1 MRNGKRRWWELI
13 VGVGEG
19 LLVELAEQVEGGE
32 WGEVE
37 DVEVFELHNGR
48 VVDVGG
54 LGEEGE
60 LRLGGGSMLRCRG
73 RWLMVVRYPTGGTR
87 GLVG

>member
-1 MRNGKRRWWELI
+1 MSHGLEINLMNNPPSGMRNGKRRWWELI

-37 DVEVFELHNGR
+37 DVEVFELLKGR
-48 VVDVGG
+48 VVDVG
-54 LGEEGE
+54 
-60 LRLGGGSMLRCRG
+60 
-73 RWLMVVRYPTGGTR
+73 WL
-87 GLVG
+87 